1 MCTRRTRPERLY
13 TLLKLMMQPMSKW
26 LSKLGEEWN
35 ELITQLM
42 AEPYS
47 CYSAINLD
55 DDDDDDACAGDHNLE
70 DYHGDDYDSDDGGA
84 AATGGGGGG
93 MIL

>member
-1 MCTRRTRPERLY
+1 
-13 TLLKLMMQPMSKW
+13 MMQPMSKW

-55 DDDDDDACAGDHNLE
+55 DDDDDACAGDHNLE

-84 AATGGGGGG
+84 AATGSGGGG